1 MKNLIVAQSGGPT
14 TAINASLAGV
24 ISAAKES
31 GMYDKIY
38 GAIHGVRGIYEEKL
52 IDLTDKAGDK
62 DFLEL
67 LKCSP
72 SCYLGSCRHK
82 MPEASEDSKAYEQL
96 LEIFDKYDIESV
108 LYIGGNDSMDTV
120 SKLSAYTRE
129 VGSPVLV
136 GGVPKTIDND
146 LAITDHS
153 PGFGSAA
160 KYIATEMLEM
170 SHDTSV
176 YNLPCVTIV
185 EIMGRNAGWLT
196 AASALAR
203 NSYSTAPQL
212 IYLPE
217 VSFDMEAF
225 ISDISKLL
233 ETSSNVVVAVSEG
246 IKDKDGNYIS
256 ASTAVN
262 DKFGHAQLSGAG
274 KFLEAAVKQRLGI
287 KCRSV
292 ELNIPQRCA
301 AHIASATDLNES
313 FELGRKAV
321 EYINEGNTG
330 FLPALLRDSDSPYK
344 WHIEMTDITKI
355 ANEEKTVPLE
365 WINEA
370 HNNVTDDLITYA
382 LPLIQGEISVPYVDG
397 LPKYTDI
404 SHLF

>member
-1 MKNLIVAQSGGPT
+1 MV
-14 TAINASLAGV
+14 
-24 ISAAKES
+24 
-31 GMYDKIY
+31 
-38 GAIHGVRGIYEEKL
+38 
-52 IDLTDKAGDK
+52 
-62 DFLEL
+62 
-67 LKCSP
+67 
-72 SCYLGSCRHK
+72 
-82 MPEASEDSKAYEQL
+82 
-96 LEIFDKYDIESV
+96 
-108 LYIGGNDSMDTV
+108 
-120 SKLSAYTRE
+120 
-129 VGSPVLV
+129 
-136 GGVPKTIDND
+136 
-146 LAITDHS
+146 
-153 PGFGSAA
+153 
-160 KYIATEMLEM
+160 

-196 AASALAR
+196 AASVLAR

-225 ISDISKLL
+225 ISDINKLL

-301 AHIASATDLNES
+301 AHIASATDINES

-330 FLPALLRDSDSPYK
+330 FLPVLLRDSDLPYK

-355 ANEEKTVPLE
+355 ANEEKTFPLE

-397 LPKYTDI
+397 LPKYADI